1 MKLDLDRR
9 TALTLIAAGAALPAP
24 LLAST
29 GKPAKDLVATYAA
42 AWARKDLDAI
52 VACMD
57 ADVRFVGP
65 NVKADGR
72 AAYRASTE
80 RFLGLVTRVDVRAC
94 VHRGNQA
101 MLAYDF
107 VCRDPIGTSPVA
119 ELVHIANGRIRSSE
133 IFFDTAP
140 FAAFARAQ
148 HS

>member
-1 MKLDLDRR
+1 M
-9 TALTLIAAGAALPAP
+9 AAGAGLPTP
-24 LLAST
+24 LLANT

-57 ADVRFVGP
+57 EGVQFVGP

-80 RFLGLVTRVDVRAC
+80 RFLTLVERVDVR
-94 VHRGNQA
+94 VFMRSGNRA

-119 ELVHIANGRIRSSE
+119 ELVHISGGRILNSE

-140 FAAFARAQ
+140 FAASARAQ